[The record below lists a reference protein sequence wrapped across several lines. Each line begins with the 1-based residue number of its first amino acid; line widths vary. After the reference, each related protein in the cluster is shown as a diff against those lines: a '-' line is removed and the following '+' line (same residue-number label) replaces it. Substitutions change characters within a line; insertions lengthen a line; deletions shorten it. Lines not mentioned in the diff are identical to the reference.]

1 MAVVEIA
8 FFTPANV
15 GGPMDVANP
24 DSVTMI
30 TSSASNQISTNQAA
44 FNGVACAVT
53 SSGGRVYALIGT
65 GSPDATVSASLR
77 RLIPDGATRVF
88 ENVPNTAKVGIVDA

>member
-8 FFTPANV
+8 FFTPAQI
-15 GGPMDVANP
+15 GGPLDVVNA

-30 TSSASNQISTNQAA
+30 TSSASNQISTNSAQVQ
-44 FNGVACAVT
+44 GVECAIT

-65 GSPDATVSASLR
+65 GSPDATVSATLR

-88 ENVPNTAKVGIVDA
+88 ANCPNGAKVAVVDA